1 MNKVYITGSGLWVPQ
16 NLVTNAELVA
26 SYNEYAR
33 RTNARNAAAIARGE
47 VAAVPESS
55 SEFIEKASGIKQ
67 RYVVEK
73 TGVLDPDRMCP
84 AIPPRPNEQIS
95 LMAEMAVGAAR

>member
-1 MNKVYITGSGLWVPQ
+1 MNKVYITGSGLWVPPD
-16 NLVTNAELVA
+16 LITNAELVT

-33 RTNARNAAAIARGE
+33 RTNERNAAAIASGE

-73 TGVLDPDRMCP
+73 TGVLDPDVMHPSFR
-84 AIPPRPNEQIS
+84 N
-95 LMAEMAVGAAR
+95 ARTTSFH